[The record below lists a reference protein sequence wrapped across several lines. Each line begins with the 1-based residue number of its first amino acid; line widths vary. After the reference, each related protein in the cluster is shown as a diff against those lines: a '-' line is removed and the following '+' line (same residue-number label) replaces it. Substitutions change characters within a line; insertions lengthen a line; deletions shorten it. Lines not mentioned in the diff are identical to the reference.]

1 MPITAGGQN
10 MVRTPQPP
18 HRGYLMISVEWVQ
31 VFQGLPY
38 QLMGNVTI
46 EHGQLSG
53 HLQVKLRSRLGFCCC
68 PVFGLFFLLL
78 DGDPLLDCSQ
88 RVRSEGAEIPR
99 IWEDHRVAPVIH
111 LHPQGRDKQQIL
123 RELWEV
129 ENYTVCPEI
138 PVSKHHIMGSTRVE
152 TEVRGPGNSLAVENV
167 RRGDHYCRYKKNLGH
182 RRDQNRTSFLEDL
195 EIGGK
200 LSSGSMS
207 RRSSASK
214 NETQASRKTVRLNRL
229 NC

>member
-1 MPITAGGQN
+1 
-10 MVRTPQPP
+10 
-18 HRGYLMISVEWVQ
+18 
-31 VFQGLPY
+31 
-38 QLMGNVTI
+38 
-46 EHGQLSG
+46 
-53 HLQVKLRSRLGFCCC
+53 
-68 PVFGLFFLLL
+68 
-78 DGDPLLDCSQ
+78 
-88 RVRSEGAEIPR
+88 
-99 IWEDHRVAPVIH
+99 
-111 LHPQGRDKQQIL
+111 
-123 RELWEV
+123 
-129 ENYTVCPEI
+129 
-138 PVSKHHIMGSTRVE
+138 MGSTRVE

-214 NETQASRKTVRLNRL
+214 NETQASRKTVRLNQL